1 MRYSEVL
8 WVRSRNVAET
18 SARLSEESEKRTDH
32 RPALRFIKVS
42 TSSSLSPDTL
52 SRILQRL
59 ERDALVQKEVLL
71 VRAIFRVSQLWSK
84 PLAFFGVQPAQPNVA
99 ISH

>member
-18 SARLSEESEKRTDH
+18 LARLWEESEKRTDH

-42 TSSSLSPDTL
+42 TSSSLSQILYPESFSALKGMHL
-52 SRILQRL
+52 S
-59 ERDALVQKEVLL
+59 KKKS
-71 VRAIFRVSQLWSK
+71 FWSGRFSEF
-84 PLAFFGVQPAQPNVA
+84 PSFGANRCPFGVQPAQSSMA